1 MRSSGVLLPGPRSR
15 RADVAVQEVARP
27 TQQPAEGRRTS
38 VQRTKL
44 WGTLL
49 ALPTAWI
56 VGFFL
61 SSMVIVVLLSFGRT
75 QRDGRP
81 VFGTRLANY
90 DALWNEVY
98 LRLFLRSLGYA
109 LATTLICALI
119 AYPVAYAIA
128 LYGGRFKNVLIVAIV
143 VPFFASYLIRMYAWS
158 AMLADD
164 GVVNSALRRS
174 NLGDGIAVLNTPYA
188 VIGGLVYGYV
198 VFMILPVYA
207 ALERMDVS
215 LIEAGKDLYH
225 GPLRTFFSVT
235 LPATRAGLFGGALLV
250 FLPALGDFVSA
261 QLLGGPRT
269 YMIGNLIQQQFLE
282 GQNWPLGSALTV
294 AMMIGLT
301 VLMVVYLRAT
311 ATRNRE
317 ST

>member
-1 MRSSGVLLPGPRSR
+1 M
-15 RADVAVQEVARP
+15 AVQEETRSVDA
-27 TQQPAEGRRTS
+27 PAGQGRKS
-38 VQRTKL
+38 GQRTRL

-56 VGFFL
+56 VGFFV

-98 LRLFLRSLGYA
+98 LRLFLRSLTYA

-119 AYPVAYAIA
+119 AFPVAYAIA
-128 LYGGRFKNVLIVAIV
+128 LYGGRFKSVLIAAIV

-158 AMLADD
+158 ALLSDD
-164 GVVNSALRRS
+164 GIVNSALRGTG
-174 NLGDGIAVLNTPYA
+174 LGDGIQFLNTPYA

-207 ALERMDVS
+207 SLERMDVS

-225 GPLRTFFSVT
+225 GPLRTFLAVT
-235 LPATRAGLFGGALLV
+235 LPATRAGLFGGMLLV

-261 QLLGGPRT
+261 QLLGGPKT

-282 GQNWPLGSALTV
+282 GQNWPLGSAMTV
-294 AMMIGLT
+294 AMMVALT
-301 VLMVVYLRAT
+301 VLMVAYLRAT

-317 ST
+317 SQ

>member
-1 MRSSGVLLPGPRSR
+1 V
-15 RADVAVQEVARP
+15 VTTQEVTR
-27 TQQPAEGRRTS
+27 EGVDTDRRRS
-38 VQRTKL
+38 GQRTRL

-56 VGFFL
+56 VGFFI

-81 VFGTRLANY
+81 VFGTTTANY
-90 DALWNEVY
+90 DALWNDVY

-109 LATTLICALI
+109 LTTTLICALI

-128 LYGGRFKNVLIVAIV
+128 LYGGRFKNVLIAAIV

-158 AMLADD
+158 ALLSDE
-164 GVVNSALRRS
+164 GVVNSVLRRTGLS
-174 NLGDGIAVLNTPYA
+174 DGVHFLNTSYA

-207 ALERMDVS
+207 SLERMDVS

-235 LPATRAGLFGGALLV
+235 LPATRAGLFGGLLLV

-261 QLLGGPRT
+261 QLLGGPKT

-294 AMMIGLT
+294 AMMLALT
-301 VLMVVYLRAT
+301 VLMVVYLRGT
-311 ATRNRE
+311 ATRGRE
-317 ST
+317 LQ

>member
-1 MRSSGVLLPGPRSR
+1 MTDRKSG
-15 RADVAVQEVARP
+15 
-27 TQQPAEGRRTS
+27 
-38 VQRTKL
+38 QRTKL

-56 VGFFL
+56 VGFFV

-109 LATTLICALI
+109 VATTLLCALI
-119 AYPVAYAIA
+119 AFPVAYAIA
-128 LYGGRFKNVLIVAIV
+128 LYGGRFKSVLIAAIV

-158 AMLADD
+158 ALLSDD
-164 GVVNSALRRS
+164 GVVNSALRKTG
-174 NLGDGIAVLNTPYA
+174 LTDGVQFLNTPYA

-207 ALERMDVS
+207 SLERMDVS

-225 GPLRTFFSVT
+225 GPLRTFLSVT
-235 LPATRAGLFGGALLV
+235 LPATRAGLFGGMLLV

-261 QLLGGPRT
+261 QLLGGPKT

-282 GQNWPLGSALTV
+282 GQNWPLGSAMTV
-294 AMMIGLT
+294 AMMIALT
-301 VLMVVYLRAT
+301 LLMVFYLRAT
-311 ATRNRE
+311 STRARE
-317 ST
+317 LS

>member
-1 MRSSGVLLPGPRSR
+1 MERGLP
-15 RADVAVQEVARP
+15 
-27 TQQPAEGRRTS
+27 
-38 VQRTKL
+38 
-44 WGTLL
+44 
-49 ALPTAWI
+49 
-56 VGFFL
+56 
-61 SSMVIVVLLSFGRT
+61 
-75 QRDGRP
+75 
-81 VFGTRLANY
+81 
-90 DALWNEVY
+90 
-98 LRLFLRSLGYA
+98 RLFLRSLSYA

-119 AYPVAYAIA
+119 AFPVAYAIA
-128 LYGGRFKNVLIVAIV
+128 LYGGRFKNVLIAAIV

-158 AMLADD
+158 ALLSDD
-164 GVVNSALRRS
+164 GVVNSALRRTHLS
-174 NLGDGIAVLNTPYA
+174 DGVQFLNTPMA

-235 LPATRAGLFGGALLV
+235 LPATRAGLFGGMLLV

-282 GQNWPLGSALTV
+282 GQNWPLGSAMTV
-294 AMMIGLT
+294 AMML
-301 VLMVVYLRAT
+301 AS
-311 ATRNRE
+311 AC
-317 ST
+317 

>member
-1 MRSSGVLLPGPRSR
+1 M
-15 RADVAVQEVARP
+15 ARP
-27 TQQPAEGRRTS
+27 TETPAGTRSRS
-38 VQRTKL
+38 GQRTRL

-56 VGFFL
+56 VTFFV

-81 VFGTRLANY
+81 VFDNTTANY

-98 LRLFLRSLGYA
+98 LRLLLRSVGYA
-109 LATTLICALI
+109 LATTLLCVLI

-128 LYGGRFKNVLIVAIV
+128 LYGGRFKTLLITAIV

-158 AMLADD
+158 ALLSDE
-164 GVVNSALRRS
+164 GVVNSGIRKAG
-174 NLGDGIAVLNTPYA
+174 LGDGVQFLNTPYA

-207 ALERMDVS
+207 SLERMDVS

-225 GPLRTFFSVT
+225 GPLRTFFTVT
-235 LPATRAGLFGGALLV
+235 MPATRAGLYGGMLLV

-261 QLLGGPRT
+261 QLLGGPKT

-282 GQNWPLGSALTV
+282 GQNWPLGSAMTV
-294 AMMIGLT
+294 AMMIALT
-301 VLMVVYLRAT
+301 VLMVIYLRAT
-311 ATRNRE
+311 TNRE
-317 ST
+317 REHS